1 MSSFADISGSIQI
14 DPPIPWREFADSEFY
29 LPDARRAWRDLRFEV
44 LESRENAP
52 DGVFIRRTA
61 VAIVAFDGETR
72 GDDLR
77 DELQM
82 IAERHGTGRTFHGR
96 LDVRWPDH
104 EGSERRFKI
113 VDGQAREYSPL
124 VVWPPESD

>member
-1 MSSFADISGSIQI
+1 M
-14 DPPIPWREFADSEFY
+14 
-29 LPDARRAWRDLRFEV
+29 
-44 LESRENAP
+44 
-52 DGVFIRRTA
+52 FIRRTA